1 MSDIDDMRFDL
12 YCEIE
17 MLEKENQQ
25 LKARLE
31 KAEEVIRLYAEWE
44 SDFWV
49 DELLNFKKARK
60 YFKEKAGEE

>member
-31 KAEEVIRLYAEWE
+31 KAEKVIRLVLDNCNHSAFNLSVQYEE
-44 SDFWV
+44 
-49 DELLNFKKARK
+49 N
-60 YFKEKAGEE
+60 YFKDKKDK